1 MLNGDAAGSRRTNRP
16 DPSASWCRVRGNTGF
31 RGRTSRGTE
40 VGQPDL
46 RRLAG
51 QLEEIFA
58 ASDGGFL
65 FHPIAT
71 AIGHVEI
78 VGIEERPALLVEANP
93 DASLGPEVTG
103 EESKGVNFGPV
114 EIDRPAAR
122 GLGLDGVEPLAIAR
136 QHVGQLPIS
145 GATGG
150 GRPHHGETDG
160 IKSVNELAFTP
171 FSLAIG
177 HVDAEK
183 LALVIS
189 ELSWVKVIAV
199 SRSVVLG
206 RRLTMSK
213 ANPTQIVL
221 PHRPTPGLC
230 IIICITYNMLVVKDA
245 MVLIHLAKTSL
256 LDAAVDYFEQ
266 VSIPSG
272 VHEETVV
279 AGKKHDYPDAEVI
292 AELIDTGRIEVA
304 SDIES
309 SLVERANRY
318 NIQGGEAEAVAL
330 YWQRDAE
337 LLATDDD
344 NVRRKRTV
352 LELDLIGTP
361 AILLELSETA
371 HIDASKA
378 TATIDE
384 LRSIGWFSTALLDTV
399 ELEAGLT

>member
-1 MLNGDAAGSRRTNRP
+1 
-16 DPSASWCRVRGNTGF
+16 
-31 RGRTSRGTE
+31 
-40 VGQPDL
+40 
-46 RRLAG
+46 
-51 QLEEIFA
+51 
-58 ASDGGFL
+58 
-65 FHPIAT
+65 
-71 AIGHVEI
+71 
-78 VGIEERPALLVEANP
+78 
-93 DASLGPEVTG
+93 
-103 EESKGVNFGPV
+103 
-114 EIDRPAAR
+114 
-122 GLGLDGVEPLAIAR
+122 
-136 QHVGQLPIS
+136 
-145 GATGG
+145 
-150 GRPHHGETDG
+150 
-160 IKSVNELAFTP
+160 
-171 FSLAIG
+171 
-177 HVDAEK
+177 
-183 LALVIS
+183 
-189 ELSWVKVIAV
+189 
-199 SRSVVLG
+199 
-206 RRLTMSK
+206 
-213 ANPTQIVL
+213 
-221 PHRPTPGLC
+221 
-230 IIICITYNMLVVKDA
+230 MLVVKDA

-256 LDAAVDYFEQ
+256 LDAAVDYFQQ

-361 AILLELSETA
+361 AILLELYETA
-371 HIDASKA
+371 RIDASKA

-384 LRSIGWFSTALLDTV
+384 FRSIGWFSTALLDTV